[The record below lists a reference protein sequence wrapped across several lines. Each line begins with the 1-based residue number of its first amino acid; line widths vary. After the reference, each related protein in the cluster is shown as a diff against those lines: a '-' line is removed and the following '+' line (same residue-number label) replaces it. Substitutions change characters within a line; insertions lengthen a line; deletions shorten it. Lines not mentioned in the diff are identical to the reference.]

1 MAIGEYIHF
10 RYTNYLKYGLSEKS
24 EGAGNKYAAIK
35 IGQAALSEAKTLSSA
50 NKAFIKQMEQA
61 CNNLKN
67 LTQVTN
73 VKNMRQ
79 DLRKKGVETD
89 PAFIK
94 KLSDIRKLENRVIDW
109 TTGQVIGPGQGGMGA
124 KQKIGEKKGFHLE
137 TLQDRAKNLEKKI
150 KVLQGMMSNLNQ
162 LSSRLEL
169 YTKTEQD
176 AKSLAAL
183 AKNFLKQ
190 NGNEGWVSIESLSG
204 SGEYSELAKNI
215 NIINQ
220 TFSDIGIGIDTATE
234 GEIGEIVA
242 GLGAMAVAQTAS
254 EEIESILW
262 TDQNLKS
269 STANVVKSNRVKANF
284 NLSGNI
290 DSDIAWKSSGTKQK
304 VDVTIT
310 FKDKNREPL
319 RFSVKNVNLSSS
331 SSINIGSGVS
341 LIQLLQ
347 DDEDFLNHWLN
358 IVPSR
363 TGGSYKQFNY
373 EGYAKTIH
381 NTMKALI
388 AVRALT
394 GGNRVFG
401 NNKGWVP
408 SANALFVL
416 NNAKGEV
423 KGYDMGEIANLLGK
437 NISLAK
443 SISIGA
449 DLNNITNAWSGNKNF
464 SMANA
469 HDRIN
474 AMVQALHSMNY
485 DVSLPVS
492 ILKQVQ

>member
-35 IGQAALSEAKTLSSA
+35 IGQAALNETKTLSNA

-89 PAFIK
+89 LAFIK

-109 TTGQVIGPGQGGMGA
+109 TTGQAIGPGQGGMGA
-124 KQKIGEKKGFHLE
+124 KQKIGEVKGFHLE

-162 LSSRLEL
+162 LSSRLEE
-169 YTKTEQD
+169 YARIEQQ
-176 AKSLAAL
+176 AESLAAL

-204 SGEYSELAKNI
+204 TKYSDLAKNI

-262 TDQNLKS
+262 TDQALKS

-284 NLSGNI
+284 NLSGSI
-290 DSDIAWKSSGTKQK
+290 SPDIAWKSSGTKQK

-388 AVRALT
+388 AMRALT
-394 GGNRVFG
+394 GGNRVFR

-416 NNAKGEV
+416 NNANGEV

-449 DLNNITNAWSGNKNF
+449 DLNSITNAWSGNRNF
-464 SMANA
+464 SMADA
-469 HDRIN
+469 HDRIS

-492 ILKQVQ
+492 ILNQVR